1 VSRLN
6 QSETPIIDALEMWV
20 TTNHAAFYTPGHKRG
35 VGMNSSLVD
44 RWGADVL
51 KWDLPE
57 LPGLDNLH
65 APTGI
70 IAAAQ
75 ALAADAFGAQQTW
88 FLVNGSTAGVIAAIL
103 ATCGMGEKIILPRN
117 IHSSAIA
124 GLIHAG
130 AVPIFIEPEYDRE
143 LDIAHSITPAA
154 VKFALEQH
162 PDAKAVMVVY
172 PTYYGACGDLA
183 AIAEIVH
190 SYQIPLLVDEAH
202 GAHFGFHADLPP
214 AALSVGADLTVQST
228 HKLLGALT
236 QSAMLHVNSD
246 RIDVERVSRSLRLLQ
261 TTSPSYLLLASLDA
275 ARQQMA
281 LHGEELMA
289 KTIEL
294 ATIARDRI
302 DRIDGLSTLKL
313 NTPTPGW
320 KYLDPT
326 RLTVTV
332 TGLNLTGFEA
342 DEILTES
349 ARSPH
354 HAGFSIVAE
363 LPSVRHLTFIISL
376 GNTLADI
383 DRLVG
388 GFTQLASNCD
398 SHSERLRQRNR
409 QLNLTSIEPPTNI
422 ITQMAIT
429 PRQADRSHHMSV
441 PFDRA
446 IGKISAESICPYPP
460 GIPVLIPGE
469 IITIV
474 AVNYLQK
481 ILDLGGE
488 IAGCSDPTLETIS
501 IVVE

>member
-1 VSRLN
+1 MYRLN
-6 QSETPIIDALEMWV
+6 QSQTPIIDALAAWV

-75 ALAADAFGAQQTW
+75 ALAAEAFGAQQTW
-88 FLVNGSTAGVIAAIL
+88 FLVNGSTAGVMAAIL
-103 ATCGMGEKIILPRN
+103 ATCDMGGKIILPRN

-124 GLIHAG
+124 GVIHAG
-130 AVPIFIEPEYDRE
+130 AVPIFIEPEYDRD
-143 LDIAHSITPAA
+143 LDLAHSITPAA
-154 VKFALEQH
+154 VKLALEQH
-162 PDAKAVMVVY
+162 PDTKAVMVVY

-190 SYQIPLLVDEAH
+190 GYQIPLLVDEAH

-214 AALSVGADLTVQST
+214 AALSVGADLAIQST

-246 RIDVERVSRSLRLLQ
+246 RIDVDRVSRSLRLLQ

-294 ATIARDRI
+294 ARIARDRI

-313 NTPTPGW
+313 DTPTPGF
-320 KYLDPT
+320 KYLDQT

-354 HAGFSIVAE
+354 HQGFSIVAE

-383 DRLVG
+383 DRLVA
-388 GFTQLASNCD
+388 GFTKLASNY
-398 SHSERLRQRNR
+398 ERDH
-409 QLNLTSIEPPTNI
+409 QLNLTSIEPPTNM

-429 PRQADRSHHMSV
+429 PRQADRSHHINV

-446 IGKISAESICPYPP
+446 VGKISAESICPYPP

-469 IITIV
+469 IITTV
-474 AVNYLQK
+474 ALNYLQK

-488 IAGCSDPTLETIS
+488 IAGCSDPTLATIS
-501 IVVE
+501 VVVE